1 MKGIPEES
9 VTIAISSSTESS
21 LKQYN
26 SSIKKWWLFCK
37 KIGLDIYD
45 TKVADIIKFL
55 TEEFHK
61 GASYGTLN
69 CTRSAISIIVGPE
82 IGQDEI
88 LKRFFRGLYKLRPL
102 EPKYDSTWDPS
113 IILDYFANLQNND
126 LSLEVLSKKIVTL
139 LAVIT
144 GQRMQTLSLIDI
156 EDIIVKHDLI
166 EIKIPKRIKTSRPGK
181 NQPVL
186 FLPFYFENNNI
197 CPARTLQFYI
207 KKTQHLRND
216 TKNLFISFKK
226 TFKKVSTQTL
236 SRWVKEVLYECGID
250 TDIFSAHSTRH
261 GSTSAAKR
269 KGVNIDQIRKSAGW
283 SENSA
288 TFARFY
294 DRPILPDVR
303 SFGQAI
309 LDV

>member
-9 VTIAISSSTESS
+9 VTIAISSLTESS

-45 TKVADIIKFL
+45 IKVADIIKFL

-69 CTRSAISIIVGPE
+69 CTRSAIIVGPE
-82 IGQDEI
+82 ISQDEI

-144 GQRMQTLSLIDI
+144 GQRM
-156 EDIIVKHDLI
+156 
-166 EIKIPKRIKTSRPGK
+166 
-181 NQPVL
+181 
-186 FLPFYFENNNI
+186 
-197 CPARTLQFYI
+197 
-207 KKTQHLRND
+207 
-216 TKNLFISFKK
+216 
-226 TFKKVSTQTL
+226 
-236 SRWVKEVLYECGID
+236 
-250 TDIFSAHSTRH
+250 
-261 GSTSAAKR
+261 
-269 KGVNIDQIRKSAGW
+269 
-283 SENSA
+283 
-288 TFARFY
+288 
-294 DRPILPDVR
+294 
-303 SFGQAI
+303 
-309 LDV
+309 